1 MMTVPERGGGKCQAK
16 PGVGWVLFWCLRDP
30 PVSPLKL
37 GDAKVLGRGCSCGSG
52 YEQPWESLGGH
63 SRAVGRGKP
72 ILELLLLM

>member
-1 MMTVPERGGGKCQAK
+1 MPGKARGGL
-16 PGVGWVLFWCLRDP
+16 GVILVSEGP
-30 PVSPLKL
+30 PVSPLKP